1 MGLFDGIGN
10 SFRGFTGWSPTFSS
24 SVPAIGMGNLS
35 SYFGQPNIS
44 SIANAANSVANT
56 VGNGSG
62 NGWFNMLFGDNKA
75 GLLSTLGGLGLGIM
89 QGFTGLQ
96 QLGLANRAL
105 NLANKQFGFQT
116 ALANRNLANQAK
128 IINNTYDS
136 AAAAAA
142 GLIGGKDANGRR
154 GFADPTVSKL
164 YADYA
169 KTKHVDGSSIG

>member
-1 MGLFDGIGN
+1 MSLFDGIGN
-10 SFRGFTGWSPTFSS
+10 SFGGFTGWSPAFVGPLQT
-24 SVPAIGMGNLS
+24 GLS
-35 SYFGQPNIS
+35 QPNIGG
-44 SIANAANSVANT
+44 IANAANSVANA
-56 VGNGSG
+56 VRGSG

-75 GLLSTLGGLGLGIM
+75 GLLSTLGGLGMGIM

-169 KTKHVDGSSIG
+169 KTKHVDGSAIG